1 MINALIINKNKPKV
15 RIVTGIV
22 RITNIGFKKVF
33 KSPKTTA
40 TNKAVDISATCTP
53 GRK

>member
-1 MINALIINKNKPKV
+1 MINALITNKNNPKV
-15 RIVTGIV
+15 RMVTGIV

-40 TNKAVDISATCTP
+40 TNKAVSILAT
-53 GRK
+53 